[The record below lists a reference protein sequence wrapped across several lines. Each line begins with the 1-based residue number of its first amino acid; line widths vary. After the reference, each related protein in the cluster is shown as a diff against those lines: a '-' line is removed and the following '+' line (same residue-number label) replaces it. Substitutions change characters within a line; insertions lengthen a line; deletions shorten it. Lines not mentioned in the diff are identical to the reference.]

1 VSEFTGNIDDAI
13 IRCSDEVTAE
23 HGALN
28 ESNAVCANSYS
39 VIDTE
44 NWSTAVVDSNSVVS
58 PILRTMDNDGDARA
72 RLFSVVN
79 SEHAYCAQKTSG
91 VKKLDYDHSYS
102 SQNSN
107 YALMQQ
113 NAGEHNLSE
122 HESQISE
129 DTWSNLSREIVN
141 FDINYE
147 AHALEQFCE
156 TEETLV
162 SYLSGWVARKS
173 VICVGCQDI
182 LTKRKC
188 EHSYCTAPG
197 DVFAAKKRYSDSSSS
212 GLLTPS
218 AELLRLIHT
227 VEATFRLK
235 FDDLD
240 TQSNIA
246 QSLYDVISPSCDF
259 TFLFTLHPEHALYL
273 SQKILKLYIVMRIFY
288 AVKFAN
294 RELQCNTRR
303 NKSVRG
309 SEKSRKMQKICHK

>member
-1 VSEFTGNIDDAI
+1 
-13 IRCSDEVTAE
+13 
-23 HGALN
+23 
-28 ESNAVCANSYS
+28 
-39 VIDTE
+39 
-44 NWSTAVVDSNSVVS
+44 
-58 PILRTMDNDGDARA
+58 MDNDGDARA
-72 RLFSVVN
+72 RLLPVVN

-91 VKKLDYDHSYS
+91 IKKLDYDHSYS

-107 YALMQQ
+107 YALMRQ

-122 HESQISE
+122 HESQSSE
-129 DTWSNLSREIVN
+129 DTWSNLSREVVN

-147 AHALEQFCE
+147 PYALEQFCE

-197 DVFAAKKRYSDSSSS
+197 DVFAANKRYSDSSSS

-218 AELLRLIHT
+218 AELRLIHT

-235 FDDLD
+235 FDDLH
-240 TQSNIA
+240 TQSNVA

-259 TFLFTLHPEHALYL
+259 TFLFTLHPGTCFAFIAKNSQTVHCHAH
-273 SQKILKLYIVMRIFY
+273 FY

-294 RELQCNTRR
+294 RDLQCNTRK